1 MLLMI
6 RIFVICLFSI
16 KSVLG
21 QIVADIDKPS
31 DKKLLSQITKESLI
45 SELGSLKSR
54 NINELEEE
62 ISIFNRKISYY
73 ILNRDKECKGEF
85 SSVEI
90 NSKGSSEI
98 VKRRLSKEERRL
110 CLLELI
116 YFRKKYV
123 SEIFKIRKKL
133 LKFEHKKQLINL
145 DKIRVKSISSLDQLT
160 SKLSK

>member
-16 KSVLG
+16 KGVFG
-21 QIVADIDKPS
+21 QVVQDIDKPS

-62 ISIFNRKISYY
+62 ISIFNRKVSYY

-90 NSKGSSEI
+90 NSNGTSEI
-98 VKRRLSKEERRL
+98 VKRILSKEERRL

-133 LKFEHKKQLINL
+133 LKFEHKKQLLNL

>member
-1 MLLMI
+1 MI
-6 RIFVICLFSI
+6 RIFVISIFFI

-21 QIVADIDKPS
+21 QVVPDIDKPS

-45 SELGSLKSR
+45 DELGSLKSK

-62 ISIFNRKISYY
+62 ISMFNKKVSYY

-90 NSKGSSEI
+90 NSNGSSEI

-110 CLLELI
+110 CLIELI

-133 LKFEHKKQLINL
+133 LKFEHKKQLVNL
-145 DKIRVKSISSLDQLT
+145 DKIRVKSITSLDQLA

>member
-6 RIFVICLFSI
+6 RIFVISIFFI

-21 QIVADIDKPS
+21 QVVPDIDKPS

-45 SELGSLKSR
+45 DELGSLKSK

-62 ISIFNRKISYY
+62 ISMFNKKVSYY

-90 NSKGSSEI
+90 NSNGSSEI

-110 CLLELI
+110 CLIELI

-133 LKFEHKKQLINL
+133 LKFEHKKQLVNL
-145 DKIRVKSISSLDQLT
+145 DKIRVKSITSLDQLA